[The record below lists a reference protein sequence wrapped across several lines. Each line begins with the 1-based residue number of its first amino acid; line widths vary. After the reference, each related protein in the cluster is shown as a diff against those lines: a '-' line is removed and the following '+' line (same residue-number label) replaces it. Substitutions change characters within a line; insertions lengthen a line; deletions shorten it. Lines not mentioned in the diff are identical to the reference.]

1 MDFVQMEKE
10 KMILKIE
17 SNTYLIAIGD
27 IERQLGYI
35 SLQCKEGV
43 RLREIKLTVL
53 RAGDIAQLVELL
65 PHKHKALG
73 SVPSTAKKKKNN
85 NCSQIKT
92 CIRICNAI

>member
-35 SLQCKEGV
+35 SL
-43 RLREIKLTVL
+43 
-53 RAGDIAQLVELL
+53 
-65 PHKHKALG
+65 
-73 SVPSTAKKKKNN
+73 
-85 NCSQIKT
+85 
-92 CIRICNAI
+92 